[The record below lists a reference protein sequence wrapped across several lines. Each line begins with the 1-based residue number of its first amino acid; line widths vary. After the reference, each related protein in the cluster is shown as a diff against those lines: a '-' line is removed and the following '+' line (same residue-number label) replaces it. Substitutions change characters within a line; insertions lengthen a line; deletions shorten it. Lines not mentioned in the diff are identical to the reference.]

1 MYRFT
6 PGKKTT
12 WNYLRPRT
20 FLIRMRAS
28 AFIFSRFLFD
38 FHIIWILIE
47 IKFGLTLCM
56 PNERWKKIPW
66 ISPSMGFHSVPMGFL
81 LWSRGCLSCG
91 WRLNRRLKTDEF
103 WLISDIF
110 LMFSLNESKTSP
122 AFYIRLKLN
131 TIYISP
137 FNGSQQLEW
146 VVGNLKR
153 R

>member
-122 AFYIRLKLN
+122 AFYIRLKW
-131 TIYISP
+131 IP
-137 FNGSQQLEW
+137 FIFSHLMAAS
-146 VVGNLKR
+146 NLFG
-153 R
+153 